1 MQLLGERIG
10 QRVFQ
15 VGDIERRTGALVV
28 DELGRVFAVGPV
40 EHCLGENIEEAL
52 TRMLRGIRAQELPEV
67 GL

>member
-1 MQLLGERIG
+1 VQLLGDRIR

-40 EHCLGENIEEAL
+40 EHCLGER
-52 TRMLRGIRAQELPEV
+52 TSKRR
-67 GL
+67 

>member
-40 EHCLGENIEEAL
+40 EHYLGENIEEAL
-52 TRMLRGIRAQELPEV
+52 TRMVRGIRPQYLTEV